1 MKITR
6 AKLQQIIKEEF
17 SRVLSETSPADADPL
32 ENPMD
37 PFAVGAIGA
46 GPEVKP
52 VHKVEKE
59 KKKSPMA
66 KELQRYLQRKASS
79 LSGQRPGPKGRYDA
93 HAEWTLNPDGTDKG
107 VVIHVDDSTSV
118 LDDYSTS
125 LTNSFKIDANR
136 GFKDGKLDKNVLW
149 RATLAFM
156 E

>member
-6 AKLQQIIKEEF
+6 TKLRQVIKEEF
-17 SRVLSETSPADADPL
+17 SRILSETDPAAADPL

-37 PFAVGAIGA
+37 PFAVGAIPT

-52 VHKVEKE
+52 VHKVE

-66 KELQRYLQRKASS
+66 KELQRYLQRTASS
-79 LSGQRPGPKGRYDA
+79 LSGQRSGPKGRYDA
-93 HAEWTLNPDGTDKG
+93 YAEWTLNPDGTDKG

-118 LDDYSTS
+118 LDNYRTR